1 VGHYGVFVDVEVAEL
16 AHALDGL
23 RPRLISGARGHE
35 SMSRRVERP
44 GAREGYDRWSETY
57 DATPNP
63 LVALDR
69 RVTLDAL
76 NPRAGE
82 WVLDAGCGTGTHLAA
97 LSRARSRAVGLDF
110 SRGMLRVA
118 RRAAPNAGLAQA
130 DLNREFPVRRA
141 AFDVVLS
148 ALVSEHLGDLRRFFS
163 EAFSVLRRGGRLVFS
178 AFHPE
183 MARGGIEANFEREGT
198 EYRLGAELYTVADY
212 LQHISDV
219 GFRRL
224 SWREYRGDE
233 RLVEEVPAA
242 GKYLDRPLLLLVQAE
257 RAA

>member
-1 VGHYGVFVDVEVAEL
+1 
-16 AHALDGL
+16 
-23 RPRLISGARGHE
+23 
-35 SMSRRVERP
+35 MSRKVERP
-44 GAREGYDRWSETY
+44 GVREGYDRWSETY

-69 RVTLDAL
+69 RVTLGAVK
-76 NPRAGE
+76 PRPGE
-82 WVLDAGCGTGTHLAA
+82 WVLDAGCGTGAHLAA
-97 LSRARSRAVGLDF
+97 LSSARSRAVGLDF

-130 DLNREFPVRRA
+130 DLNEGFPVRRV

-148 ALVSEHLGDLRRFFS
+148 ALVSEHLIDLRRFFT

-183 MARGGIEANFEREGT
+183 LARRGIEANFEREGT
-198 EYRLGAELYTVADY
+198 EYRLGAEQYTVADY
-212 LQHISDV
+212 LNQIWDA
-219 GFRRL
+219 GFRDL
-224 SWREYRGDE
+224 AFREYLGDE

-242 GKYLDRPLLLLVQAE
+242 AKYLGRPLLLLVQAA
-257 RAA
+257 RSVQQ